1 MKKMN
6 NIRNMISGIV
16 PGIAAVL
23 ALTTLPSC
31 DHTQSYSEL
40 LREEEKAVNA
50 FLAQRQVAL
59 NIPADSISFEMGENA
74 PFYKLDEDGY
84 VYMQVIDKGDMNAR
98 VQPEDVVYFRF
109 SRQNINMIYQ
119 GQEAPVE
126 GNANDV
132 TYGSTYFL
140 YKNTTLTNSTQWG
153 TGIQMP
159 LRFFGYGCE
168 VNLVLK
174 SYYGF
179 ATDQTYCIPYII
191 NLKYFKPEY

>member
-1 MKKMN
+1 MN
-6 NIRNMISGIV
+6 NIRNKILA
-16 PGIAAVL
+16 PAAFAIL
-23 ALTTLPSC
+23 ALSSLTSC
-31 DHTQSYSEL
+31 DHSKSYSEL
-40 LREEEKAVNA
+40 LRDEEKAVNA
-50 FLAQRQVAL
+50 FLAQRQVEL
-59 NIPADSISFEMGENA
+59 QIPGDSISFKTGEDA

-84 VYMQVIDKGDMNAR
+84 VYMQVIDKGDMNDR
-98 VQPEDVVYFRF
+98 VEAEDVVYFRF

-119 GQEAPVE
+119 GEDAPVE

-132 TYGSTYFL
+132 SYGSTYFL
-140 YKNTTLTNSTQWG
+140 YQNTTLSNSTSWG

-179 ATDQTYCIPYII
+179 AADQTYCIPYII
-191 NLKYFKPEY
+191 NVKYFKPEY

>member
-6 NIRNMISGIV
+6 NIRNMISGIA

-126 GNANDV
+126 GNASDV

-179 ATDQTYCIPYII
+179 AADQTYCIPYII

>member
-1 MKKMN
+1 MN
-6 NIRNMISGIV
+6 NIRNKILA
-16 PGIAAVL
+16 PAAFALL
-23 ALTTLPSC
+23 ALFSLTSC
-31 DHTQSYSEL
+31 DHSKSYSEL
-40 LREEEKAVNA
+40 LRDEEKAVNA
-50 FLAQRQVAL
+50 FLAQRQVEL
-59 NIPADSISFEMGENA
+59 QIPEDSISFKTGEDA

-84 VYMQVIDKGDMNAR
+84 VYMQVIDKGDINDR
-98 VQPEDVVYFRF
+98 VEAEDVVYFRF

-119 GQEAPVE
+119 GEDAPVE

-132 TYGSTYFL
+132 SYGSTYFL
-140 YKNTTLTNSTQWG
+140 YQNTTLSNSTSWG

-179 ATDQTYCIPYII
+179 AADQTYCIPYII
-191 NLKYFKPEY
+191 NVKYFKPEY

>member
-1 MKKMN
+1 MN
-6 NIRNMISGIV
+6 NIRNKILA
-16 PGIAAVL
+16 PAAVAIL
-23 ALTTLPSC
+23 ALSSLTSC
-31 DHTQSYSEL
+31 DHSKSYSEL
-40 LREEEKAVNA
+40 LRDEEKSVNA
-50 FLAQRQVAL
+50 FLAQRQVEL
-59 NIPADSISFEMGENA
+59 QIPEDSISFKTGEDA

-84 VYMQVIDKGDMNAR
+84 VYMQVIDKGDINDR
-98 VQPEDVVYFRF
+98 VEAEDVVYFRF

-119 GQEAPVE
+119 GEDAPVE

-132 TYGSTYFL
+132 SYGSTYFL
-140 YKNTTLTNSTQWG
+140 YQNTTLSNSTSWG

-179 ATDQTYCIPYII
+179 AADQTYCIPYII
-191 NLKYFKPEY
+191 NVKYFKPEY